1 MHGEAADKPRYSF
14 NFRVGVGEKKR
25 KGRKGREGREG
36 KKWKRKAHKKGKCST
51 ERGGGSLLGADER
64 TLIAAL

>member
-25 KGRKGREGREG
+25 ERVEKEGRGERG
-36 KKWKRKAHKKGKCST
+36 KKMEK
-51 ERGGGSLLGADER
+51 EGS
-64 TLIAAL
+64 

>member
-36 KKWKRKAHKKGKCST
+36 KKMEK
-51 ERGGGSLLGADER
+51 EGS
-64 TLIAAL
+64 